1 MVIMGG
7 WILQNPCQNQV
18 KTTLDFWFFSSVK
31 WGTLKESCK
40 TWKKFQRA

>member
-18 KTTLDFWFFSSVK
+18 KTTLDFWVFSSERLTQETS
-31 WGTLKESCK
+31 W
-40 TWKKFQRA
+40 